1 MRLKNLDDKTLSKIQ
16 EMVEVTFAGRDRLYS
31 AANHLDNDERREIC
45 RELADHL
52 AGHAAELQQILA
64 ATGNDPKG
72 PLDVHAIVDA
82 LLESARAQSGDSGV
96 LDAAEKYTQE
106 VKEDFDQAIEGTPD
120 PDAREVLRHHRNG
133 VEFGERVLRH
143 MKRPDSE
150 TEDTP

>member
-16 EMVEVTFAGRDRLYS
+16 EMVEVTFAGRDKLYS
-31 AANHLDNDERREIC
+31 AASHLDDEDRREIC

-52 AGHAAELQQILA
+52 AGHAAELQQILT

-72 PLDVHAIVDA
+72 PLDVHGIVDA
-82 LLESARAQSGDSGV
+82 LLESIRSKSGDSGV
-96 LDAAEKYTQE
+96 LDAAEKYTHE
-106 VKEDFDQAIEGTPD
+106 VKEDFDQAIEKTPD

-143 MKRPDSE
+143 MERPKSDG
-150 TEDTP
+150 TDR